1 MASFTILTLNTWKC
15 DGDYVRRL
23 QLMADALA
31 ALDPDVI
38 MLQEVFASAD
48 GAWDTSVHLAEV
60 LDMRRAYHPAR
71 FKKRCVNGTPS
82 DSYSGLAV
90 LSHGRQR
97 DHHAFPLPG
106 TDGDGDR
113 WAQSIVIETEGQ
125 PVRVVNTHLTH
136 VDGGVEG
143 GGADGD
149 GARLKQARRMI
160 EVLGTG
166 PKDIPTIVGG
176 DFNAELEDPAMQ
188 WILAQDAMTLH
199 RIDMNR
205 PTLSCC
211 ERCVDHLLVAPPLG
225 VSQVMRVM
233 DQPANDHTLPS
244 DHHGIMARLVFP
256 N

>member
-1 MASFTILTLNTWKC
+1 
-15 DGDYVRRL
+15 
-23 QLMADALA
+23 
-31 ALDPDVI
+31 
-38 MLQEVFASAD
+38 
-48 GAWDTSVHLAEV
+48 
-60 LDMRRAYHPAR
+60 
-71 FKKRCVNGTPS
+71 
-82 DSYSGLAV
+82 
-90 LSHGRQR
+90 
-97 DHHAFPLPG
+97 
-106 TDGDGDR
+106 
-113 WAQSIVIETEGQ
+113 
-125 PVRVVNTHLTH
+125 
-136 VDGGVEG
+136 
-143 GGADGD
+143 
-149 GARLKQARRMI
+149 MI

-188 WILAQDAMTLH
+188 WILAQDAMTLY

-211 ERCVDHLLVAPPLG
+211 ARCVDHLLVAPPLG